1 MNRHESLSERL
12 KYHRQENELK
22 EKQRSAILH
31 QNYIDKEEQKRVEEN
46 QKRKE
51 ITQRVKETK
60 EIFKSTG
67 IIESFQDI
75 INNGYLSFALIGSDG
90 YRRSFFG
97 TRIQTETQ
105 RKIPAKID
113 YRLNEV
119 ALLYDAEL
127 ISISDGYDGSYSHY
141 EYKEIRVIK
150 DEKDKYKLILPS
162 GRLNSDRPITF
173 EETIDQIACFIA
185 SRGEHP
191 IDEYKHTFLHFN
203 GELLKFSKACDYH
216 NGIFSE

>member
-1 MNRHESLSERL
+1 MNRHESIGERI

-22 EKQRSAILH
+22 ENQRIAIWH
-31 QNYIDKEEQKRVEEN
+31 QNCIDNEEQKRVEEN

-60 EIFKSTG
+60 EIFKGSG

-75 INNGYLSFALIGSDG
+75 INNGYLSFALIGRDG
-90 YRRSFFG
+90 YRRSFLG

-119 ALLYDAEL
+119 ALLYDAEA
-127 ISISDGYDGSYSHY
+127 ISRSDGYDGSSTHY
-141 EYKEIRVIK
+141 ECKEIRVIK
-150 DEKDKYKLILPS
+150 DEKDKYRLILPS
-162 GRLNSDRPITF
+162 NRLNSDRPITF
-173 EETIDQIACFIA
+173 EETVDQIASFIA
-185 SRGEHP
+185 SKGNHFT
-191 IDEYKHTFLHFN
+191 DEYPHTFPHFN
-203 GELLKFSKACDYH
+203 GELLKFSKAQDYH